1 MTTPTFAGAL
11 TALVTPFRDG
21 QVDVEALRALV
32 EAQIAGGIDGLV
44 PCGTTGES
52 VTLSTAEHALVVR
65 SVVEQARG
73 RVPVVAGAGSV
84 STAHSIDLVRL
95 ARDAKAD
102 GVLIVVPY
110 YNKPTQAGLVAHYRA
125 VLSAV
130 SMPTILYNIP
140 GRTGVDLGLDAMA
153 QLAEVPEI
161 VAVKEATGNVVRS
174 QALLARFG
182 ERFTILSGD
191 DGLTL
196 PILSV
201 GGQGVISVT
210 SNLLPREVSEVIR
223 LWNAGDVAGAR
234 RLHLRLVPVHES
246 MFVESNP
253 GPVKAALAR
262 LGRLAPEVR
271 LPLVWPSAAS
281 QKLTLD
287 ALEAA
292 GFATTISA
300 TSDAMVAAS

>member
-1 MTTPTFAGAL
+1 MMTPTFAGAL

-52 VTLSTAEHALVVR
+52 VTLSTAEHTLVVR
-65 SVVEQARG
+65 TVVEQTKR

-84 STAHSIDLVRL
+84 STAHAIELTRI
-95 ARDAKAD
+95 AREAKAD

-125 VLSAV
+125 VLREV
-130 SMPTILYNIP
+130 PMPTILYNIP
-140 GRTGVDLGLDAMA
+140 GRSGVDLGLDAMA

-161 VAVKEATGNVVRS
+161 VAVKEATGNVLRS
-174 QALLARFG
+174 QSLIARFG
-182 ERFTILSGD
+182 DRFAVLSGD

-196 PILSV
+196 PILAV
-201 GGQGVISVT
+201 GGKGVISVT
-210 SNLLPREVSEVIR
+210 SNVLPREVGDVVR
-223 LWNAGDVAGAR
+223 LWNAGDVVAAR
-234 RLHLRLVPVHES
+234 KLHLRLLPVHES

-253 GPVKAALAR
+253 GPAKAALAR
-262 LGRLAPEVR
+262 AGRIASEVR
-271 LPLVWPSAAS
+271 LPLVWPAESS
-281 QKLTLD
+281 QKFVAE
-287 ALEAA
+287 ALASA
-292 GFATTISA
+292 GFAVS
-300 TSDAMVAAS
+300 

>member
-1 MTTPTFAGAL
+1 MTTTPTFAGAL
-11 TALVTPFRDG
+11 TALITPFRGG

-52 VTLSTAEHALVVR
+52 VTLTQAEHTLVVR
-65 SVVEQARG
+65 TVVEQATG
-73 RVPVVAGAGSV
+73 RVPVIAGAGSV
-84 STAHSIDLVRL
+84 STAHTIELTRI
-95 ARDAKAD
+95 AREVKAD

-125 VLSAV
+125 VLREV

-140 GRTGVDLGLDAMA
+140 GRTGIDLGLDAMA
-153 QLAEVPEI
+153 QLADVPEI

-182 ERFTILSGD
+182 DRFTVFSGD

-196 PILSV
+196 PILSL
-201 GGQGVISVT
+201 GGKGVISVT
-210 SNLLPREVSEVIR
+210 SNILPREVGDVVR
-223 LWNAGDVAGAR
+223 LWNASDLAGAR
-234 RLHLRLVPVHES
+234 KLHLRLVPVHES

-253 GPVKAALAR
+253 GPAKAVLAR
-262 LGRLAPEVR
+262 AGRIAPEVR
-271 LPLVWPSAAS
+271 LPLVWPAESS
-281 QKLTLD
+281 QKLVVD
-287 ALEAA
+287 ALAAA
-292 GFATTISA
+292 GFS
-300 TSDAMVAAS
+300 VARSGAGDHA

>member
-52 VTLSTAEHALVVR
+52 VTLSTAEHTLVVR
-65 SVVEQARG
+65 TVVAQTKR

-84 STAHSIDLVRL
+84 STAHAIELTRI

-125 VLSAV
+125 VLREV
-130 SMPTILYNIP
+130 PMPTILYNIP
-140 GRTGVDLGLDAMA
+140 GRSGVDLGLDAMA

-161 VAVKEATGNVVRS
+161 VAVKEATGNVLRS
-174 QALLARFG
+174 QSLIARFG
-182 ERFTILSGD
+182 DRFAVLSGD
-191 DGLTL
+191 DALTL
-196 PILSV
+196 PILAV
-201 GGQGVISVT
+201 GGKGVISVT
-210 SNLLPREVSEVIR
+210 SNVLPREVGDVVR
-223 LWNAGDVAGAR
+223 LWNAGDVVGAR
-234 RLHLRLVPVHES
+234 KLHLRLLPVHES

-253 GPVKAALAR
+253 GPAKAALAR
-262 LGRLAPEVR
+262 AGRIAPEVR
-271 LPLVWPSAAS
+271 LPLVWPAESS
-281 QKLTLD
+281 QKLVAE
-287 ALEAA
+287 ALASA
-292 GFATTISA
+292 GFAVS
-300 TSDAMVAAS
+300 

>member
-1 MTTPTFAGAL
+1 MTTPSFAGAL
-11 TALVTPFRDG
+11 TALVTPFRGG

-110 YNKPTQAGLVAHYRA
+110 YNKPSQAGLVAHYRA

-271 LPLVWPSAAS
+271 LPLVWPAAAS
-281 QKLTLD
+281 QKLTMD
-287 ALEAA
+287 ALDAA
-292 GFATTISA
+292 GFAPTTPG
-300 TSDAMVAAS
+300 TSGPRGTAS

>member
-1 MTTPTFAGAL
+1 MTMPTFAGAL

-52 VTLSTAEHALVVR
+52 VTLSTAEHTLVVR
-65 SVVEQARG
+65 TVVAQTKR

-84 STAHSIDLVRL
+84 STAHAIELTRI

-125 VLSAV
+125 VLREV
-130 SMPTILYNIP
+130 PMPTILYNIP
-140 GRTGVDLGLDAMA
+140 GRSGVDLGLDAMA

-161 VAVKEATGNVVRS
+161 VAVKEATGNVLRS
-174 QALLARFG
+174 QSLIARFG
-182 ERFTILSGD
+182 DRFAVLSGD
-191 DGLTL
+191 DALTL
-196 PILSV
+196 PILAV
-201 GGQGVISVT
+201 GGKGVISVT
-210 SNLLPREVSEVIR
+210 SNVLPREVGEVVR
-223 LWNAGDVAGAR
+223 LWNAGDVVAAR
-234 RLHLRLVPVHES
+234 QLHLRLVPVHES

-253 GPVKAALAR
+253 GPAKAVLAR
-262 LGRLAPEVR
+262 AGRIAPEVR
-271 LPLVWPSAAS
+271 LPLVWPAESS
-281 QKLTLD
+281 QKLVAE
-287 ALEAA
+287 ALASA
-292 GFATTISA
+292 GFAVS
-300 TSDAMVAAS
+300 